1 MPTYR
6 PSQSSSE
13 RLWTRIQQSDAQV
26 NQLTVKIL
34 ILKLMVENV
43 SHSPTF
49 ASAFDHSFSLCYTFF
64 LLLMPWIFL
73 AEKFLESVEGNQN
86 YPLLLLTLLEKSQEN
101 VIRVCAA
108 VTFKNF
114 IKRNWRIVS
123 FTMKL
128 VHMVFMPLEALVT
141 YCCTSLVKQCFAALS
156 LNSDCIIIYGLSS
169 EGWRWAQQSIW
180 VRPNSDQRKHCQF
193 DAEQPRADPETG
205 ESSPVAVTRSD
216 CEDLQKPFQPVCLC
230 AFHQL
235 SDAISIIG
243 REDFPQK
250 WPNLLTEMVNR
261 FQSGDFHIING
272 VLRTAHS
279 LFKR

>member
-1 MPTYR
+1 MF
-6 PSQSSSE
+6 
-13 RLWTRIQQSDAQV
+13 
-26 NQLTVKIL
+26 L
-34 ILKLMVENV
+34 IDLHLPVLLI
-43 SHSPTF
+43 SHFPF
-49 ASAFDHSFSLCYTFF
+49 ATLLFF
-64 LLLMPWIFL
+64 PPMPWIFL

-128 VHMVFMPLEALVT
+128 VHMVFMPFEALGT
-141 YCCTSLVKQCFAALS
+141 YSCTSLVKQCFTALS

-180 VRPNSDQRKHCQF
+180 VRPNSDQRKYCQL

-205 ESSPVAVTRSD
+205 RSSPVVVTWSD
-216 CEDLQKPFQPVCLC
+216 CEDLQKLFQPVCLC

>member
-1 MPTYR
+1 MF
-6 PSQSSSE
+6 
-13 RLWTRIQQSDAQV
+13 
-26 NQLTVKIL
+26 L
-34 ILKLMVENV
+34 IHLHLPVLLIIT
-43 SHSPTF
+43 HFPF
-49 ASAFDHSFSLCYTFF
+49 ATLFF
-64 LLLMPWIFL
+64 FLLMPWIFL

-272 VLRTAHS
+272 VLQTAHS